1 MSNALAL
8 TEMPIENAAAAM
20 VKSGYFQDTREVS
33 QAIVKILAGR
43 EMGFGPFASMTG
55 VYIISGR
62 PALSASLMATAVKR
76 SGKYDYRVMTMTELA
91 CEIAFFQGKDEIGR
105 SKFTADDARKAGT
118 KNMEKFPKNMLFARA
133 MSNGVRWYCPDVFTA
148 GPVYTPE
155 ELGAAVNDDGEMI
168 DASVRDVTPQPEAPA
183 ELTLETAKAME
194 VTDKNGKKHTIGS
207 LPAASL
213 EAIIKNGANEET
225 KTAARLVLDSLKA
238 QAQA

>member
-1 MSNALAL
+1 MSNAL
-8 TEMPIENAAAAM
+8 TTVDMPIENAAAAM

-76 SGKYDYRVMTMTELA
+76 SGKYDYRVLTMTELA
-91 CEIAFFQGKDEIGR
+91 CEIAFYQGKDEIGR
-105 SKFTADDARKAGT
+105 SKFSADDARKAGT

-155 ELGAAVNDDGEMI
+155 ELGAAVNEDGEMI

-183 ELTLETAKAME
+183 EPLTLEAAKAVE
-194 VTDKNGKKHTIGS
+194 VTDRNGGKHLLGS
-207 LPAASL
+207 LVAGDL
-213 EAIIKNGANEET
+213 EKLIRNGSDERT
-225 KTAARLVLDSLKA
+225 KAAARLVLESLKA
-238 QAQA
+238 GQQ